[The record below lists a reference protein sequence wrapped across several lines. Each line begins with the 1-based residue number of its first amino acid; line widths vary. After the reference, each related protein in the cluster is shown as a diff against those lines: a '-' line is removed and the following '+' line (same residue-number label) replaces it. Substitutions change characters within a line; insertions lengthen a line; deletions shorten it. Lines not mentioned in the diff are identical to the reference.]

1 MLKRE
6 EGWQYDGSL
15 DDMWAKEIDETGQ
28 MTLGEPPNLWHIYL
42 HLQIHEHGYGNG
54 SKDSASRLEGGSAGR
69 SNGPRK
75 IFDYD
80 FTHCAKHLQRQ

>member
-28 MTLGEPPNLWHIYL
+28 MTLGEPTNFWLIYL
-42 HLQIHEHGYGNG
+42 HLQIYEHGY
-54 SKDSASRLEGGSAGR
+54 
-69 SNGPRK
+69 
-75 IFDYD
+75 
-80 FTHCAKHLQRQ
+80 